1 MSNNNDDFSDF
12 DQLCNSEDLSDSD
25 CNFDFDNDFNL
36 DNFQD
41 GKDDALTTHC
51 QIFILENNLPDDTDP
66 QFLRQ
71 RVWRAIGFKERMK
84 LNFKG
89 IRP

>member
-1 MSNNNDDFSDF
+1 MSDNNNDFCDF
-12 DQLCNSEDLSDSD
+12 DELENTEISDAD
-25 CNFDFDNDFNL
+25 CNFNFDDDFNL
-36 DNFQD
+36 DNY
-41 GKDDALTTHC
+41 KDTKNDELTTHC

-66 QFLRQ
+66 ASLRK

-84 LNFKG
+84 LNFRG